1 MIKIIAAYLGTGL
14 TMLVLDAIWLT
25 QMIPRLYQPRIG
37 ELLAEKPSPAPA
49 VVFYLLYVAGIVL
62 LAVLP
67 ALREGGWKRLLIHAA
82 AFGLVAYAT
91 YDLTNQATMKTWSTT
106 ITLVDMAWG
115 TFITTVSASAGFAA
129 ARWALTR

>member
-91 YDLTNQATMKTWSTT
+91 YDLTNQETMKTWSTT